1 MRARNLPTWLA
12 CGLGLLG
19 ALAGC
24 GSATDDRPAH
34 WSYISPAIIQPNCA
48 TASCHSDI
56 AQRAGVNLSTKE
68 KGYASLVGRFF
79 TAFTPVPGDDPL
91 VDAQNAEVI
100 ALMHAIGARRMPPD
114 FPLPEVDIQLVARW
128 ISEGAQDN

>member
-24 GSATDDRPAH
+24 GSATDDRPPR

-56 AQRAGVNLSTKE
+56 AQRAGVNLSNIQ
-68 KGYASLVGRFF
+68 KGWDSLVGRFF
-79 TAFTPVPGDDPL
+79 AIAGDP
-91 VDAQNAEVI
+91 NSEVI
-100 ALMHAIGARRMPPD
+100 NLMHATGARRMPPD
-114 FPLPEVDIQLVARW
+114 FALPETDIQLVVAW
-128 ISEGAQDN
+128 IMAGATKE